1 MLDGKGE
8 EYKGKKKWQL
18 IKGGKEEKNRGDFK
32 RDQKDQIRKE
42 RLKRVMNEEK
52 KKGKGVKESFKIEKW
67 NDHFRKVVN
76 YVLEIW
82 VLDVQEGN
90 LENMKI
96 KQIIQYFK
104 ICGISEIDC
113 IFESNKESLYKYIFY
128 FCCILDISKIFF
140 FH

>member
-32 RDQKDQIRKE
+32 KDQKDQIRKE

-82 VLDVQEGN
+82 VKNSVRCSGREFRKY
-90 LENMKI
+90 ENKI
-96 KQIIQYFK
+96 DYT
-104 ICGISEIDC
+104 
-113 IFESNKESLYKYIFY
+113 IFQNMWNFRN
-128 FCCILDISKIFF
+128 
-140 FH
+140 